1 VEWLSRGRE
10 GVVVQMFSAS
20 RYWRW
25 RLGHTANLA
34 YEYIVGKPA
43 DGGNSTK

>member
-1 VEWLSRGRE
+1 VC
-10 GVVVQMFSAS
+10 VVVQMFSAS

-25 RLGHTANLA
+25 SLGHTANLA
-34 YEYIVGKPA
+34 YVVDNPA